1 LLCSEIVPSELLTSF
16 DKSRERGQRVELTE
30 AEQVAVFKD
39 SPHTLTVD
47 EYIVQYGDAYYIAA
61 SVNGEEAVRCRIGSK
76 PVAEQ
81 EEFPD
86 YVGVFANTDIV
97 DATTG
102 KIDIYAMAKR
112 AERIRAKIENN
123 IGNRGLAQ
131 YESLLSTELGKPGDP
146 PLFRHPPLGF
156 SLLKDSARWCNELCE
171 LLGRQEIPLAKQAAI
186 VVASEYELRDDEY
199 IVIFGTGYYV
209 CVRVG
214 NQEEVR
220 FRLRNTEEID
230 IDVALARI
238 SADPALAKAV
248 QNMLV
253 KTIRDTAYRTY
264 RDSGFVSKEQ
274 GQ

>member
-1 LLCSEIVPSELLTSF
+1 M
-16 DKSRERGQRVELTE
+16 
-30 AEQVAVFKD
+30 
-39 SPHTLTVD
+39 
-47 EYIVQYGDAYYIAA
+47 Y
-61 SVNGEEAVRCRIGSK
+61 
-76 PVAEQ
+76 
-81 EEFPD
+81 
-86 YVGVFANTDIV
+86 
-97 DATTG
+97 
-102 KIDIYAMAKR
+102 KR
-112 AERIRAKIENN
+112 
-123 IGNRGLAQ
+123 Q
-131 YESLLSTELGKPGDP
+131 LLSTELGKPGDP